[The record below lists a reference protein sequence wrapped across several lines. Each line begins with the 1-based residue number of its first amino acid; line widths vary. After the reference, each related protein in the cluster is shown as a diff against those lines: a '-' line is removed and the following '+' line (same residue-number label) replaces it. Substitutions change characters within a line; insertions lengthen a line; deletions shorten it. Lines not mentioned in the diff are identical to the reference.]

1 MSDMRWFDPNVINEY
16 YQQGIRGMRTNIDG
30 ILDYIKGNDFTQ
42 NAINKGREAYNTFF
56 GNQNAEAKAQ
66 QGRFQAKGT
75 KETVGPN
82 KVKMS
87 QIQGNIANKGID
99 PNNLKVPIDPTKEVN
114 INVNPQTVAKA
125 PKTGLLGKTG
135 KLAGKATPWL
145 VGGLG
150 AWGTISNWNKPGS
163 DWVSRAMDATAPI
176 VGVGAP
182 LLGARFGVPGLVA
195 GTTLG
200 ILGGIHNAN
209 QADLYRQSR
218 APYEENYLK
227 NPDFIRQKV
236 TDNLRREAKNLG
248 MSDEEANAWV
258 TKYLK
263 GDLDAYRYAQQYGR
277 KKPLTEKQDRAEG
290 QEQFQFPFM
299 DKNNY
304 LLGAPV
310 GSLPELPSVDA
321 QSSQNAQEGGV
332 NTPQDINSLV
342 QALTLLKEATGS
354 SNNYIPTPNETLA
367 TLLQFS
373 GYPQYGQQLTAQ
385 QPEDNRDFSQR
396 IYDRVDDIRSL
407 EGIEQDAQNR
417 PELRPKAEIEQPK
430 AEAEQPKTS
439 DEIMLDKLNQ
449 LNELVNNQNQYR
461 DYDPIQRMWIA
472 RAGGMTPYQVWG
484 DYPNQNTRLK
494 NIYEAL
500 NKEYEI
506 RKDIE
511 DRDRIKKAGEALSQK
526 FVDDPMLQY
535 AIASGVDASKIAEM
549 LGIPE
554 ANKFPYEMA
563 TKAYDRTT
571 DLFKNYQT
579 GMNTL
584 GNTALQQSM
593 ITGRIYPNAIADLIL
608 QEHDK
613 TTPSQKDIDDY
624 KFKTNKFNSEMAYKT
639 DKANLDAMMRWAKNG
654 GANNPKLNDYI
665 NTAKFYADN
674 GDLDTAKSIMEIVIN
689 NLDIDAE
696 DVGSDLD
703 YNFRGVE

>member
-1 MSDMRWFDPNVINEY
+1 MVDGRWFDPNAINEY
-16 YQQGIRGMRTNIDG
+16 YQQGIRGMRTSLNS
-30 ILDYIKGNDFTQ
+30 ILDYVKGNDFTQ
-42 NAINKGREAYNTFF
+42 NAINRDREAYNTFF

-99 PNNLKVPIDPTKEVN
+99 PNNLKVPIDPTKEVK
-114 INVNPQTVAKA
+114 INPQTVAKA
-125 PKTGLLGKTG
+125 PKTGFFGNAG

-163 DWVSRAMDATAPI
+163 DWISRAMDATAPV

-182 LLGARFGVPGLVA
+182 LLGARFGTPGLVA
-195 GTTLG
+195 GSALG
-200 ILGGIHNAN
+200 ILGGINNAK
-209 QADLYRQSR
+209 QAEIRRQAN
-218 APYEENYLK
+218 APYDTSYLN
-227 NPDFIRQKV
+227 NPETIRQLV
-236 TDNLRREAKNLG
+236 EDNLRREAKNLG

-263 GDLDAYRYAQQYGR
+263 GDLEAYRYAQQYGK
-277 KKPLTEKQDRAEG
+277 KKPIAEASNGAEG
-290 QEQFQFPFM
+290 QEQSQFPFM

-342 QALTLLKEATGS
+342 QALSLLKEATGS
-354 SNNYIPTPNETLA
+354 SNNYIPTPSDTLA

-373 GYPQYGQQLTAQ
+373 GYPQYGLPAQ

-396 IYDRVDDIRSL
+396 IYDKVDDIRSL

-417 PELRPKAEIEQPK
+417 PELRPKAEV
-430 AEAEQPKTS
+430 EQPKTS

-449 LNELVNNQNQYR
+449 LNQFANSQKQYR

-484 DYPNQNTRLK
+484 DYPNQSSKLANAYK
-494 NIYEAL
+494 AL
-500 NKEYEI
+500 ETEYKI

-511 DRDRIKKAGEALSQK
+511 DRNRIKEAGDALSQK

-535 AIASGVDASKIAEM
+535 AIANGTSPDKIAEM
-549 LGIPE
+549 LGISD

-563 TKAYDRTT
+563 KKDYDRTT

-593 ITGRIYPNAIADLIL
+593 ITGRIYPNTIADLIL
-608 QEHDK
+608 KEYDK
-613 TTPSQKDIDDY
+613 TTPSQKDINDY
-624 KFKTNKFNSEMAYKT
+624 NFKTNKFNAEMAYKT
-639 DKANLDAMMRWAKNG
+639 DKANLDASIRWAIKNG

-674 GDLDTAKSIMEIVIN
+674 GDLDTAKGIMEMVMG
-689 NLDIDAE
+689 NLGIDAGNA
-696 DVGSDLD
+696 GSDLD
-703 YNFRGVE
+703 RSFRGVE

>member
-1 MSDMRWFDPNVINEY
+1 MVDGRWFDPEAMRRY
-16 YQQGIRGMRTNIDG
+16 GSDALRGFRTNINN
-30 ILDYIKGNDFTQ
+30 ILGYTADKFDAYRLGKIFERPETQ
-42 NAINKGREAYNTFF
+42 IDMNRKAMDIATENARRQQAEYLQQEAQRQVQEDIAQAGR
-56 GNQNAEAKAQ
+56 
-66 QGRFQAKGT
+66 GRAVGS
-75 KETVGPN
+75 KETVGPKTTRIN
-82 KVKMS
+82 LSKNLPNVVKETPKAGFF
-87 QIQGNIANKGID
+87 GN
-99 PNNLKVPIDPTKEVN
+99 V
-114 INVNPQTVAKA
+114 
-125 PKTGLLGKTG
+125 G
-135 KLAGKATPWL
+135 KLVGKATPWL

-163 DWVSRAMDATAPI
+163 DVVSRAMDATAPV

-182 LLGARFGVPGLVA
+182 LLGARFGTPGLIA
-195 GTTLG
+195 GSALG
-200 ILGGIHNAN
+200 ILGGINNAK
-209 QADLYRQSR
+209 QAELRRQAN
-218 APYEENYLK
+218 APYEENYLN
-227 NPDFIRQKV
+227 NPEAIRQLV
-236 TDNLRREAKNLG
+236 EDNLRREAKNLG

-263 GDLDAYRYAQQYGR
+263 GDLDAYRYAQQYGN
-277 KKPLTEKQDRAEG
+277 KKPIAEKPNGAKG

-304 LLGAPV
+304 LLGTPV
-310 GSLPELPSVDA
+310 GSLPELPSVDT
-321 QSSQNAQEGGV
+321 QNSQNAQEGGV

-342 QALTLLKEATGS
+342 QALTLLKGATDS

-373 GYPQYGQQLTAQ
+373 GYPQYGQQLMAQ

-396 IYDRVDDIRSL
+396 IYDKVDNIRSL

-417 PELRPKAEIEQPK
+417 PELRPKAEV
-430 AEAEQPKTS
+430 EQPKTS
-439 DEIMLDKLNQ
+439 DDIMLDKLNQ
-449 LNELVNNQNQYR
+449 LNGLINGQKQYR

-484 DYPNQNTRLK
+484 DYPNQNSRLTNAYK
-494 NIYEAL
+494 ALEA
-500 NKEYEI
+500 EYKM

-526 FVDDPMLQY
+526 FVGDPMLQY
-535 AIASGVDASKIAEM
+535 AIASGTSPDKIAEM
-549 LGIPE
+549 LGISD

-563 TKAYDRTT
+563 KKAYDRTT

-593 ITGRIYPNAIADLIL
+593 ITGRIYPDTIADLIL
-608 QEHDK
+608 KEYDK
-613 TTPSQKDIDDY
+613 TTPSQKDINDY
-624 KFKTNKFNSEMAYKT
+624 TFKTNKFNAEMAYKT
-639 DKANLDAMMRWAKNG
+639 DKANLDAKIRWAIKNG
-654 GANNPKLNDYI
+654 GANSPKMNDYI

-689 NLDIDAE
+689 NLGIDAE
-696 DVGSDLD
+696 DIGSDLD
-703 YNFRGVE
+703 YSFRGVE

>member
-1 MSDMRWFDPNVINEY
+1 MVDGRWFDPEAMRRF
-16 YQQGIRGMRTNIDG
+16 GGDALRGFRTNINN
-30 ILDYIKGNDFTQ
+30 ILGYTADKFDAYRLGKIFERPETQ
-42 NAINKGREAYNTFF
+42 IDMNRKAMDIATENARRQQAEYLQQQAQRQAQEDIAQAGR
-56 GNQNAEAKAQ
+56 
-66 QGRFQAKGT
+66 GRAVGS
-75 KETVGPN
+75 KETVGPKTTRIN
-82 KVKMS
+82 LSKNLPNVVKETP
-87 QIQGNIANKGID
+87 KGALGI
-99 PNNLKVPIDPTKEVN
+99 
-114 INVNPQTVAKA
+114 
-125 PKTGLLGKTG
+125 LGKF
-135 KLAGKATPWL
+135 ASKATPWL

-163 DWVSRAMDATAPI
+163 DLVSRAMDATAPA

-182 LLGARFGVPGLVA
+182 LLGARFGTPGLVA
-195 GTTLG
+195 GSALG
-200 ILGGIHNAN
+200 ILGGINNAK
-209 QADLYRQSR
+209 QAEIRRQAN
-218 APYEENYLK
+218 APYDTSYLN
-227 NPDFIRQKV
+227 NPEFIRQMV
-236 TDNLRREAKNLG
+236 EDNLRREAKNLG
-248 MSDEEANAWV
+248 MSDDEANAWV
-258 TKYLK
+258 AKNLK
-263 GDLDAYRYAQQYGR
+263 NDLEAYRYAQQYR
-277 KKPLTEKQDRAEG
+277 SKKPLAEMPNGAEG
-290 QEQFQFPFM
+290 QEQFQFPYM

-321 QSSQNAQEGGV
+321 QSSQNAQEGGAT
-332 NTPQDINSLV
+332 TPQDINSLV

-354 SNNYIPTPNETLA
+354 ANNYIPTPGDTLA
-367 TLLQFS
+367 TLLQYS
-373 GYPQYGQQLTAQ
+373 GYPQYGQQLMAQ

-396 IYDRVDDIRSL
+396 IYDRADDIRSL

-430 AEAEQPKTS
+430 TS

-449 LNELVNNQNQYR
+449 LNGLINGQKQYR

-484 DYPNQNTRLK
+484 DYPNQNSRLTNAYK
-494 NIYEAL
+494 ALEA
-500 NKEYEI
+500 EYKI

-535 AIASGVDASKIAEM
+535 AIASGTSPDKIAEM

-563 TKAYDRTT
+563 KKDYDRTT
-571 DLFKNYQT
+571 DLFKNYQM

-584 GNTALQQSM
+584 SNTALLQSM
-593 ITGRIYPNAIADLIL
+593 ITGKIYPDTLADLIL
-608 QEHDK
+608 KEYDK

-624 KFKTNKFNSEMAYKT
+624 NYKTNKFNAEMAYKT
-639 DKANLDAMMRWAKNG
+639 DKANIDNAIKLATKNG
-654 GANNPKLNDYI
+654 GANNPKMNDYI

-674 GDLDTAKSIMEIVIN
+674 GDLDTARSIMQIVID
-689 NLDIDAE
+689 NLGIDAE
-696 DVGSDLD
+696 DIGSDLD